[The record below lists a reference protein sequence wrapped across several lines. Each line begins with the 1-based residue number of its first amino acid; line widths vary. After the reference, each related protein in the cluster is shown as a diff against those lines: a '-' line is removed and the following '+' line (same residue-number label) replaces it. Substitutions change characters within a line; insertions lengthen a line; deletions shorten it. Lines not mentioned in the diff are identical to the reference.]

1 MAEPEAVALALA
13 PAERRSSPA
22 VMVTGNRLSE
32 MSLMTPVKVP
42 GSLASGPAS
51 VSTQLAVSDVILQS
65 TSMVNAS
72 ASVTW
77 SPKVDGPSTNV
88 IPGPKPQSLE
98 SVPSAQLMKYVVAP
112 GATDMTDATMLSP
125 SEP

>member
-1 MAEPEAVALALA
+1 MPEVADPEAVALALA

-65 TSMVNAS
+65 TSMVLQAVS
-72 ASVTW
+72 ITGQPADLLVSV
-77 SPKVDGPSTNV
+77 
-88 IPGPKPQSLE
+88 SLF
-98 SVPSAQLMKYVVAP
+98 SHHTHKIYKR
-112 GATDMTDATMLSP
+112 
-125 SEP
+125 